1 MGMNPTP
8 AMDDRALDELLGAY
22 ALDACEPAD
31 AAAVEEYLRRDASAA
46 DEVMRLRNAAV
57 WIGATEMLR
66 PPDALRA
73 SVLDE
78 ARARRRA
85 RRHSEA
91 IELYEHEIE
100 RFDALVQALDSS
112 VLDVRAPNGLRAGD
126 LVAHMAAME
135 SMLAA
140 EIGHPTAPDVTVT
153 DPDARTAIFIERYHD
168 DLHGARRAWRE
179 SVDALLRWARTD
191 GAVGGVTI
199 PWFGVAL
206 PRADVLVG
214 RAFETWIHADD
225 LRRAQAL
232 PLAPPPANSL
242 RRMGELSARVL
253 QLALVSSGQGRPGST
268 ARLVLT
274 GEGGGSWTVPCGP
287 DEIVHLSDVP
297 ALPDVTVTADV
308 VEWCLMVGERVDA
321 RDLSVSVA
329 GDRELGAAL
338 IAVAPAFAT
347 V

>member
-1 MGMNPTP
+1 MN
-8 AMDDRALDELLGAY
+8 DSALDELLGAY

-31 AAAVEEYLRRDASAA
+31 AAAVEEYLRRDAGAA
-46 DEVMRLRNAAV
+46 DEAMRLRNAAV
-57 WIGATEMLR
+57 WIGATETLR

-85 RRHSEA
+85 ARHDEA

-100 RFDALVQALDSS
+100 RFDALVQTLDVSA
-112 VLDVRAPNGLRAGD
+112 LDVRAPNGLRAGD

-135 SMLAA
+135 SALAA

-153 DPDARTAIFIERYHD
+153 DPDERTAIFIERYHD
-168 DLHGARRAWRE
+168 DPDGARRMWRE
-179 SVDALLRWARTD
+179 SVDALLHWARTD
-191 GAVGGVTI
+191 GGVGSVTI
-199 PWFGVAL
+199 PWFGVL
-206 PRADVLVG
+206 MPRADVLVA

-232 PLAPPPANSL
+232 ALAPPPANSL

-253 QLALVSSGQGRPGST
+253 QPALVAGGQGRSGST

-274 GEGGGSWTVPCGP
+274 GGGGGTWTVPCGP
-287 DEIVHLSDVP
+287 DEIVDLSDEP
-297 ALPDVTVTADV
+297 LLPDVTLTADV
-308 VEWCLMVGERVDA
+308 VEWCLMVGERLDA
-321 RDLSVSVA
+321 RDLRVTIE
-329 GDRELGAAL
+329 GDRELGAAV

>member
-1 MGMNPTP
+1 MNPKP
-8 AMDDRALDELLGAY
+8 AMDDGALDELLGAY

-31 AAAVEEYLRRDASAA
+31 AAAVEEYLGRDPGAA
-46 DEVMRLRNAAV
+46 DEAMRLRNAAV
-57 WIGATEMLR
+57 WIGATETLR
-66 PPDALRA
+66 PPDALRS

-85 RRHSEA
+85 ARYTEA
-91 IELYEHEIE
+91 IELYEQEIK
-100 RFDALVQALDSS
+100 RFDALVQTLDASARE
-112 VLDVRAPNGLRAGD
+112 VRAPNGLRAGD

-153 DPDARTAIFIERYHD
+153 DPDERTVIFIQRYHD
-168 DLHGARRAWRE
+168 DPDGARRMWRA
-179 SVDALLRWARTD
+179 SVDTLLHWARTD
-191 GAVGGVTI
+191 GDVGDVTI
-199 PWFGVAL
+199 PWLGVVM
-206 PRADVLVG
+206 PCADVLVA

-232 PLAPPPANSL
+232 APAPPPANSL
-242 RRMGELSARVL
+242 RRMGDLSARVL
-253 QLALVSSGQGRPGST
+253 QPALVAGGRGRSGST

-287 DEIVHLSDVP
+287 DEIVDLSDEP
-297 ALPDVTVTADV
+297 LLPDVTVIADV
-308 VEWCLMVGERVDA
+308 VEWCLMVGERLDA
-321 RDLSVSVA
+321 SDLRVSIE